1 MVRTQVALAAA
12 AALTLALAPAAHGAA
27 PKKGADYSGTTSQ
40 GEVVSFG
47 VSSSG
52 KRVVELA
59 TSLTYKC
66 TGEHDG
72 QAGSFVLDTI
82 KVKGGKFKAQQEL
95 FPTSATSVV
104 QGGMGTAVGT
114 FKRQGKRT
122 TGTIRS
128 RITLAGGETCDSGKV
143 RFAATVL

>member
-1 MVRTQVALAAA
+1 MVRTQAVLVAVA
-12 AALTLALAPAAHGAA
+12 TLALAPAAHAA
-27 PKKGADYSGTTSQ
+27 TPKKGADYAGETSQ

-47 VSSSG
+47 VSSNG

-59 TSLTYKC
+59 TSMTYKC

-82 KVKGGKFKAQQEL
+82 RVKGGRFSAEQEL
-95 FPTSATSVV
+95 HPTSETSVV
-104 QGGMGTAVGT
+104 QGGTGTATGT
-114 FKRQGKRT
+114 FKRRGRRA

-128 RITLAGGETCDSGKV
+128 RITLLSGETCDSGKV
-143 RFAATVL
+143 RFAVSLL